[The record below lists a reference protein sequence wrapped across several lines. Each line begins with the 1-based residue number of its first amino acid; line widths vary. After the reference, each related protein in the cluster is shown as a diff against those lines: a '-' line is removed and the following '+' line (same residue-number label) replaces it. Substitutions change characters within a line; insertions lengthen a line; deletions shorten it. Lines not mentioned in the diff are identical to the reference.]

1 MKQVGIDTNIL
12 LRMVLNDDP
21 DQRAK
26 ALAFGAGLSEQNPG
40 CVSLL
45 VLMEFAWAL
54 SSRYQQSKQQVV
66 AAIQRL
72 LNVKSI
78 TFEDFDAVVRALER
92 TNFAKVDFAD
102 ALIAEHNLQLGCSHT
117 VTFDQHAAKTIPSM
131 ELLT

>member
-1 MKQVGIDTNIL
+1 MTQIGIDTNIL

-21 DQRAK
+21 DQRTK

-45 VLMEFAWAL
+45 VLIEFAWSL
-54 SSRYQQSKQQVV
+54 SSRYQQSKQQV
-66 AAIQRL
+66 AATIQRL
-72 LNVKSI
+72 LNVKSLM
-78 TFEDFDAVVRALER
+78 FEDFDAVVRALER
-92 TNFAKVDFAD
+92 SNFAQVDFAD

-117 VTFDQHAAKTIPSM
+117 VTFDQRAAESIPSM